1 MRGEIGF
8 EPAQRERAARGCA
21 GGPIGEVVATRIRPT
36 PGATTLVHTLAS
48 VFYLSCLRW
57 VRVFSH
63 RVAARLGFDEQRANR
78 LVIQDDHLAGEVES
92 PILRAAAKRD
102 ALNDLRARFELEA
115 ADTLALGAA
124 AGLGVAY
131 HAQPSRR

>member
-1 MRGEIGF
+1 
-8 EPAQRERAARGCA
+8 
-21 GGPIGEVVATRIRPT
+21 
-36 PGATTLVHTLAS
+36 
-48 VFYLSCLRW
+48 
-57 VRVFSH
+57 VFSH

-78 LVIQDDHLAGEVES
+78 LVIQDDDLAGEVES

-102 ALNDLRARFELEA
+102 ALDDLRARFELEA

-124 AGLGVAY
+124 AGLGVGY